1 MEFISLIIW
10 LLCGFAC
17 YKMAEN
23 KGYNKYLAGVLG
35 VLFALIPV
43 IVYACLSPKKN

>member
-10 LLCGFAC
+10 LLCGFVC

-35 VLFALIPV
+35 VLFALISV
-43 IVYACLSPKKN
+43 IIYACLSPKKN